1 MPSQLDSA
9 AEAPAVLRA
18 VEDTLRTVVPD
29 GARLIAAVSGGADS
43 VALAWA
49 LDRLA
54 ERWPLTRIVFID
66 HGLRDVTVERE
77 AARAAARGRPFT
89 VQRVALAPGNV
100 QAAARRARYEALLA
114 LAREDDA
121 LIATG
126 HTASDQA
133 ETVLARMLR
142 GSGVPGL
149 SGLAVRR
156 GRVVRPLLGVSRAQ
170 TRALGLPF
178 ADDPSNATP
187 RYQRNR
193 IRVLLERLGHE
204 QPRVEQALCQ
214 LADAARASTRLLDAV
229 ALAVPEVSFAGRDV
243 DATEAMLVHRV
254 RVAGGSAERRAL
266 RGWATA
272 LTRGGLDAVSLG
284 DGLRGVADHG
294 RACIV
299 SDEDPRRT
307 VVAWHPGTY
316 RAPAM
321 ELTITESIEGNRA
334 DPAGSSAVVPAHEVA
349 WPLKLRPA
357 RRSERGALGATID
370 LESGDALGG
379 WRVEDASG
387 RTLVPAL
394 EALATRS
401 RALVGVPLLRIE
413 LRRCA

>member
-1 MPSQLDSA
+1 MPAELDNA
-9 AEAPAVLRA
+9 AEAQVLRA
-18 VEDTLRTVVPD
+18 VEHTLCACLPD

-49 LDRLA
+49 LDRIG
-54 ERWPLTRIVFID
+54 RWPLTRVVFID
-66 HGLRDVTVERE
+66 HGLRDVATE
-77 AARAAARGRPFT
+77 RAAAEAAAGAHAFT
-89 VQRVALAPGNV
+89 AQRVEVGPGNL

-121 LIATG
+121 FVATG

-142 GSGVPGL
+142 GSGVPGMA
-149 SGLAVRR
+149 GLAVRR

-178 ADDPSNATP
+178 VDDPSNNTP
-187 RYQRNR
+187 RFQRNR
-193 IRVLLERLGHE
+193 IRALLERLGRE

-229 ALAVPEVSFAGRDV
+229 ALAVPEVSFVGRDV
-243 DATEAMLVHRV
+243 EATEALLVHRV
-254 RVAGGSAERRAL
+254 RVAGGSTERRAL
-266 RGWATA
+266 RNWASA

-284 DGLRGVADHG
+284 QGLRGVASHG
-294 RACIV
+294 RASIAD
-299 SDEDPRRT
+299 DEDPRRT

-316 RAPAM
+316 RARAM
-321 ELTITESIEGNRA
+321 ELTITESSEGTRA
-334 DPAGSSAVVPAHEVA
+334 NDHDGSSAVVPAHEVT

-357 RRSERGALGATID
+357 RRSEHGALGVEID

-387 RTLVPAL
+387 RTLVPASDSPG
-394 EALATRS
+394 ARS
-401 RALVGVPLLRIE
+401 RASDRAPLLRIE